1 MFGYRRTYS
10 GKRRGSYSSTGP
22 YRKFGSGSTAR
33 ALGSARAA
41 KKGAKVE
48 YFNCTVSGNMNL
60 RYQPNANYTDP
71 VCFWPCAG
79 GVNSTTGVI
88 RDADNGRIYGG
99 IVNDRSYRLKC
110 ANYDEVRLVSMRLK
124 LQPTFPA
131 NRTTLI
137 ACTICDRDALRNEV
151 QMDDSV
157 MSDDT
162 HDVPTA
168 REIAES
174 PGSIQTVFNS
184 NKISPIYRTVYAR
197 DMVEKIS
204 YTDATIQYN
213 ATAGENPLATITTST
228 ELAFSP
234 AIYLTVKS
242 PDAITTGDNMTWTYS
257 VEYNVIFRNPKS
269 DISTFI
275 NMENPSKENPEPD
288 PDDDQRSA
296 LTRKYTVVKSSDP
309 YIPDMLLGLDGRETL
324 NSWFR
329 RYQAR
334 FKHSIPAKPEPTS
347 LFMLV
352 GSATKSEPAAAAA
365 AATVTEVKTEP
376 VADEEE
382 EKEDATQPMDL

>member
-22 YRKFGSGSTAR
+22 YRKFGSGSTAK
-33 ALGSARAA
+33 ALGAARAA
-41 KKGAKVE
+41 KKGAKLE

-60 RYQPNANYTDP
+60 QFQENANYTDP

-79 GVNSTTGVI
+79 GVNPSTGVI
-88 RDADNGRIYGG
+88 RDANNGNIYGA

-110 ANYDEVRLVSMRLK
+110 SNYDEVRLVSMKLK

-131 NRTTLI
+131 GRTTLI
-137 ACTICDRDALRNEV
+137 ACTICDRDAHRDEV
-151 QMDDSV
+151 EMDDAA

-162 HDVPTA
+162 HDVPSP

-197 DMVEKIS
+197 DMLEKIT
-204 YTDATIQYN
+204 YTDCSVQYN
-213 ATAGENPLATITTST
+213 ETPQESPLSTITTA
-228 ELAFSP
+228 EEFQFNP

-242 PDAITTGDNMTWTYS
+242 PDAITTGAVMTWTYS
-257 VEYNVIFRNPKS
+257 VEYNVVFRNPKS

-275 NMENPSKENPEPD
+275 NMENPTKTNPEN
-288 PDDDQRSA
+288 RSMS
-296 LTRKYTVVKSSDP
+296 KYTVVKSADP
-309 YIPDMLLGLDGRETL
+309 YMPDMLIGTNGKETL

-334 FKHSIPAKPEPTS
+334 FQHKLPVKTEPTS

-352 GSATKSEPAAAAA
+352 GSETKSEPAAAAA
-365 AATVTEVKTEP
+365 AVTEPEETKT
-376 VADEEE
+376 VLVDDEEE
-382 EKEDATQPMDL
+382 DGTQPMDL